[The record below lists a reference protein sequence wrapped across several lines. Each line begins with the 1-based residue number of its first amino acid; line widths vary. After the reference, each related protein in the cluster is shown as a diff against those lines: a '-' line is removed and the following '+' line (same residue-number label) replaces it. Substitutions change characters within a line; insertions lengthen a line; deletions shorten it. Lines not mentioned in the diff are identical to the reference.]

1 VSGTAARERAHLA
14 DVLAAHD
21 ADAPTLDEGWTCRDL
36 AAHVVARD
44 RRPDSALGLVVPPL
58 AGWTERVRRG
68 IAARDYDVLV
78 AQVRSGPAVSPMNLP
93 VVGDFANTLEFAVHA
108 EDAGRGEPGW
118 QPRMLPADVDE
129 VIWAVLSR
137 VGRLLLLRS
146 PVAVTLET
154 PDGRS
159 ARLSG
164 RGEPVTLRG
173 PVLELALY
181 LTGRREAAQVDAT
194 GSDQALAALGTLNLA
209 F

>member
-1 VSGTAARERAHLA
+1 VSGTAARERAQLA
-14 DVLAAHD
+14 DVLAARD
-21 ADAPTLDEGWTCRDL
+21 PDAPTLDEGWTCRDL

-44 RRPDSALGLVVPPL
+44 RRPDSMPGILLPPF

-68 IAARDYDVLV
+68 IAARDYEVLV
-78 AQVRSGPAVSPMNLP
+78 AQVRRGPSVSPTNLP
-93 VVGDFANTLEFAVHA
+93 VVGDFVNTMEFAIHA
-108 EDAGRGEPGW
+108 EDARRGEPGW
-118 QPRMLPADVDE
+118 EPRLLPADVDE
-129 VIWAVLSR
+129 LLWGVLSR
-137 VGRLLLLRS
+137 VGRVLLLRS

-173 PVLELALY
+173 PVLELVLY
-181 LTGRREAAQVDAT
+181 LTGRREAALVDAT
-194 GSDQALAALGTLNLA
+194 GSGDALAALGKLNLA